1 MKSGQT
7 LEQRRRNALFAKKQE
22 SRMGKSESDFN
33 KKIQD
38 KPKAAVSPI
47 VLALLAFVVIGGLVF
62 ELIAM
67 FT

>member
-7 LEQRRRNALFAKKQE
+7 LEQRRRNAVFAKKQE
-22 SRMGKSESDFN
+22 SRMGKSEADIN
-33 KKIQD
+33 KKVQEKA
-38 KPKAAVSPI
+38 KPSVSPVFI
-47 VLALLAFVVIGGLVF
+47 ALLAFVIIGGLIF